1 MAFVREKE
9 INGNRYLYLVKSI
22 RQGSSV
28 RQKVLKYL
36 GPVHSVSEEEIKK
49 AMEEPED

>member
-9 INGNRYLYLVKSI
+9 INGNKYLYLVESV
-22 RQGSSV
+22 RDGDSV

-36 GPVHSVSEEEIKK
+36 GPRHRLSEDDMKK
-49 AMEEPED
+49 AKEKHGD